1 MGEKRNSCKNKKIV
15 FMGTPEIA
23 TYALNALLEK
33 SFDVVAVVCQPDKP
47 IGRKKEIIFSSV
59 KKLAIEKNIKFFQ
72 PNKIKEI
79 ENELKE
85 LNPFAFVTCAFGQF
99 IPDSILSIPEFG
111 CINIHASLLPKYRGG
126 APIHWAVINGE
137 KETGVCL
144 MRTIKQMDAGDV
156 YCSRKVNIEESDTTS
171 TLFKKMNNLVYDIV
185 LNDLEKVFNLEYP
198 PIKQDES
205 KVSFAYNISKDDEK
219 INFEK
224 NAVEIVNLIR
234 GLSETPGAYCFINDK
249 KMKLFKAV
257 STNSKSN
264 NAPGT
269 INNISKEGILISTK
283 DFDILVKEVQIE
295 GKNRQEVKNIL
306 NGNSEIKIGVTLK

>member
-23 TYALNALLEK
+23 TYALNALLDK
-33 SFDVVAVVCQPDKP
+33 PYDVVAVVCQPDKP

-79 ENELKE
+79 ENDLKA

-144 MRTIKQMDAGDV
+144 MKTIKQMDAGDV
-156 YCSRKVNIEESDTTS
+156 YCSKKVKIEENDTTS
-171 TLFKKMNNLVYDIV
+171 TLFKKMNTLVYDIV
-185 LNDLEKVFNLEYP
+185 SHDLEKVFNLEYP

-205 KVSFAYNISKDDEK
+205 KVSFAYNISKEDEK
-219 INFEK
+219 INFDK
-224 NAVEIVNLIR
+224 KAVEIVNLIR
-234 GLSETPGAYCFINDK
+234 GLSETPGAYCFVNDK
-249 KMKLFKAV
+249 KMKLFKAI
-257 STNSKSN
+257 STNNKSN
-264 NAPGT
+264 NIPGT
-269 INNISKEGILISTK
+269 INLVSKEGILIATK
-283 DFDILVKEVQIE
+283 DFDILVKEIQIE

-306 NGNSEIKIGVTLK
+306 NGNSEVKIGATLK